1 MMTVEKVSRAY
12 GVTSRTVHTWRKR
25 AGIELQDFRDPSL
38 VAQKLVATAKNRSP
52 KLEALL
58 SPKNQG
64 LIHFRLAVAGLITPN
79 EK

>member
-1 MMTVEKVSRAY
+1 MTIDQVSRAY
-12 GVTSRTVHTWRKR
+12 GITSRTVHTWRKR

-38 VAQKLVATAKNRSP
+38 VAEKLTATAKNRSP

-58 SPKNQG
+58 SPKNQC
-64 LIHFRLAVAGLITPN
+64 LLHFRLALAGLVSPN

>member
-1 MMTVEKVSRAY
+1 MVTIEKISRIY
-12 GVTSRTVHTWRKR
+12 GVTPRTVVEWCKR
-25 AGIELQDFRDPSL
+25 GCRPSDFLDPATI
-38 VAQKLVATAKNRSP
+38 AQKLAATAKNRSP

-79 EK
+79 KK